1 MTSDESTDLPA
12 ERLSL
17 VYELSQ
23 TFNSSL
29 DLEDLLN
36 TLIDEVIT
44 ATGAERGFV
53 VLREADDSFEF
64 RAARGMEHETIGDPD
79 LEISR
84 GVVQSVMDG
93 GVGLLTSD
101 AQQDDRFKGRQS
113 VMSLGLRSILCSP
126 LTVKDDTVGAIYV
139 DNRLHAGIFTQE
151 DLEMLNAIASS
162 AAIAIENAR
171 LYGESVEMGRM
182 ERELSMARRVQ
193 TGLIAEEIP
202 EIEGW
207 QFAARWIPAREVAGD
222 FYDFVTLDAGRM
234 GLVIADVTDKGMGA
248 ALFMVVTRSMLIASL
263 EGSIFPA
270 EAITKANRL
279 MCRYSTSPLPVTL
292 FYARVSPDNNELI
305 YVNAGHNPPY
315 VHRTE
320 TGNLDPLDRTGMVLG
335 LDDSLELQQA
345 SVQLESGDVIVMYTD
360 GVPDALNE
368 AEEAYGENRLR
379 SKIRDHE
386 KGTAEE
392 MAAALQKSL
401 VEFIGDA
408 EPFDDIT
415 LLVAKRE

>member
-1 MTSDESTDLPA
+1 MTADESTDLPA
-12 ERLSL
+12 ERLEL

-36 TLIDEVIT
+36 TLMDEVIA
-44 ATGAERGFV
+44 ATSAERGFV
-53 VLREADDSFEF
+53 VLREQDDSFDF
-64 RAARGMEHETIGDPD
+64 RAARGIEQETIDDPD

-84 GVVQSVMDG
+84 GVVQSVLDG
-93 GVGLLTSD
+93 GTGLLTSD
-101 AQQDDRFKGRQS
+101 AQQDERFMGRQS

-126 LTVKDDTVGAIYV
+126 LQVKDKTIGAIYV

-171 LYGESVEMGRM
+171 LYSESMEMGRL
-182 ERELSMARRVQ
+182 ERELSMARHVQ
-193 TGLIAEEIP
+193 TGLIPEEIP
-202 EIEGW
+202 ELEGW

-222 FYDFVTLDAGRM
+222 FYDFVSLESERL

-248 ALFMVVTRSMLIASL
+248 ALFMVVTRSMLVASL

-270 EAITKANRL
+270 EAITRANRL
-279 MCRYSTSPLPVTL
+279 VCIYSRNPLPVTL
-292 FYARVSPDNNELI
+292 FYARVDPKTNDLV

-315 VHRTE
+315 VHRAE
-320 TGNLDPLDRTGMVLG
+320 TGNLDPLERTGMVLG
-335 LDDSLELQQA
+335 VDDSLELPQA
-345 SVQLESGDVIVMYTD
+345 TVQLGSGDAIVMYTD

-368 AEEAYGENRLR
+368 AEEPFGENRLR
-379 SKIRDHE
+379 NTIRE
-386 KGTAEE
+386 YGNGSAEE
-392 MAAALQKSL
+392 MAAGLEKAL
-401 VEFIGDA
+401 VDFIGEA

-415 LLVAKRE
+415 FLIAKRE

>member
-1 MTSDESTDLPA
+1 MTADESTDLPA

-44 ATGAERGFV
+44 ATGAERGFI
-53 VLREADDSFEF
+53 VLREEDDSFDF
-64 RAARGMEHETIGDPD
+64 RSARGMEHETIGDPD

-84 GVVQSVMDG
+84 GVVQNVMED

-113 VMSLGLRSILCSP
+113 VMSLGLRSILCPP
-126 LTVKDDTVGAIYV
+126 LTVKEATVGAIYV

-151 DLEMLNAIASS
+151 DLDMLNAIASS

-171 LYGESVEMGRM
+171 LYGESVQMGRM

-202 EIEGW
+202 ELEGW

-222 FYDFVTLDAGRM
+222 FYDFVSLDSDRI
-234 GLVIADVTDKGMGA
+234 GLVVADVTDKGMGA

-292 FYARVSPDNNELI
+292 FYARVTPGKNELV

-315 VHRTE
+315 VHRAE

-335 LDDSLELQQA
+335 IDDSLELQQA
-345 SVQLESGDVIVMYTD
+345 TVELESGDSIVMYTD
-360 GVPDALNE
+360 GVQDALNE
-368 AEEAYGENRLR
+368 AEEPYGENRLR
-379 SKIRDHE
+379 STIRDN
-386 KGTAEE
+386 GNGSAEE
-392 MAAALQKSL
+392 MAAALEESL
-401 VEFIGDA
+401 MEFIGDA

>member
-36 TLIDEVIT
+36 TVIDEVIST
-44 ATGAERGFV
+44 TGAERGFV
-53 VLREADDSFEF
+53 VLREDDDSFEF
-64 RAARGMEHETIGDPD
+64 RAARGMEHETIGDPG

-126 LTVKDDTVGAIYV
+126 LTVKETTVGAIYV

-171 LYGESVEMGRM
+171 LYGESVQMGRM

-202 EIEGW
+202 ELEGW
-207 QFAARWIPAREVAGD
+207 QFAARWVPAREVAGD
-222 FYDFVTLDAGRM
+222 FYDFVTLDSGRL

-292 FYARVSPDNNELI
+292 FYARVR
-305 YVNAGHNPPY
+305 A
-315 VHRTE
+315 E
-320 TGNLDPLDRTGMVLG
+320 TGNLDPLERTGMVLG
-335 LDDSLELQQA
+335 IDDSLELQQA
-345 SVQLESGDVIVMYTD
+345 SVQLDTGDAIVMYTD
-360 GVPDALNE
+360 GVQDALNE
-368 AEEAYGENRLR
+368 AEEPYGENRLR
-379 SKIRDHE
+379 STIRDN
-386 KGTAEE
+386 GNGSAEE
-392 MAAALQKSL
+392 MAAALEKSL

-408 EPFDDIT
+408 DPFDDIT

>member
-1 MTSDESTDLPA
+1 MTADESTDLPA

-36 TLIDEVIT
+36 TLIDEVIG

-53 VLREADDSFEF
+53 VLREEDDSFDF

-84 GVVQSVMDG
+84 GVVQGVMDD

-126 LTVKDDTVGAIYV
+126 LTVKEATVGAIYV

-171 LYGESVEMGRM
+171 LYGESVQMGRM

-202 EIEGW
+202 KLEGW

-222 FYDFVTLDAGRM
+222 FYDFVSLDAGRM

-279 MCRYSTSPLPVTL
+279 MCKYSTSPLPVTL
-292 FYARVSPDNNELI
+292 FYARVNPDNNELI

-315 VHRTE
+315 VHRAE

-335 LDDSLELQQA
+335 IDDSLELQQA
-345 SVQLESGDVIVMYTD
+345 SVQLESGDTIVMYTD
-360 GVPDALNE
+360 GVQDALNE
-368 AEEAYGENRLR
+368 AEEPYGENRLR
-379 SKIRDHE
+379 GTIRDN
-386 KGTAEE
+386 GNGSAEE
-392 MAAALQKSL
+392 MAAALEKSL
-401 VEFIGDA
+401 MEFIGDA

>member
-1 MTSDESTDLPA
+1 MTADESTDLPA

-44 ATGAERGFV
+44 ATSAERGFV
-53 VLREADDSFEF
+53 VLREDDDSFDF
-64 RAARGMEHETIGDPD
+64 RAARGMEQETIGDPD

-84 GVVQSVMDG
+84 GVVQNVMDD

-126 LTVKDDTVGAIYV
+126 MTVKEQTVGAIYV

-151 DLEMLNAIASS
+151 DLDMLNAIASS

-193 TGLIAEEIP
+193 TGLIPEEIP
-202 EIEGW
+202 ELKGW
-207 QFAARWIPAREVAGD
+207 QFAARWIPAGEVAGD
-222 FYDFVTLDAGRM
+222 FYDFVSLDSGRM
-234 GLVIADVTDKGMGA
+234 GMVVADVTDKGMGA
-248 ALFMVVTRSMLIASL
+248 ALFMVVTRSMLLASL

-279 MCRYSTSPLPVTL
+279 MCKYSTSPLPVTL
-292 FYARVSPDNNELI
+292 FYARVTPENSELI

-315 VHRTE
+315 VHRAQ

-345 SVQLESGDVIVMYTD
+345 SVKLESGDAIVMYTD

-368 AEEAYGENRLR
+368 DEEAFGENRLR
-379 SKIRDHE
+379 STIRDH
-386 KGTAEE
+386 GNGSAEE
-392 MAAALQKSL
+392 MAAGLEKSL

-408 EPFDDIT
+408 TPFDDIT
-415 LLVAKRE
+415 LIVAKRE

>member
-222 FYDFVTLDAGRM
+222 FYDFVTLDAGRI

>member
-36 TLIDEVIT
+36 TLIDEVIN

>member
-36 TLIDEVIT
+36 TLIDEVIA
-44 ATGAERGFV
+44 ATSAERGFV
-53 VLREADDSFEF
+53 VLREEDDSFEF
-64 RAARGMEHETIGDPD
+64 RSARGMEHETIGDPD

-126 LTVKDDTVGAIYV
+126 LTVKEETVGAIYV

-171 LYGESVEMGRM
+171 LYGESIEMGRM

-193 TGLIAEEIP
+193 TGLIPEEIP

-222 FYDFVTLDAGRM
+222 FYDFVSLDSGRM

-292 FYARVSPDNNELI
+292 FYARVNPENAELI

-315 VHRTE
+315 VHRAQ

-345 SVQLESGDVIVMYTD
+345 SVQLESGDALVMYTD

-368 AEEAYGENRLR
+368 AEEPYGENRLR
-379 SKIRDHE
+379 STIRDHGN
-386 KGTAEE
+386 GTAEE
-392 MAAALQKSL
+392 MAAGLEKSL

-408 EPFDDIT
+408 TPFDDIT

>member
-1 MTSDESTDLPA
+1 
-12 ERLSL
+12 
-17 VYELSQ
+17 
-23 TFNSSL
+23 
-29 DLEDLLN
+29 
-36 TLIDEVIT
+36 
-44 ATGAERGFV
+44 
-53 VLREADDSFEF
+53 
-64 RAARGMEHETIGDPD
+64 
-79 LEISR
+79 
-84 GVVQSVMDG
+84 
-93 GVGLLTSD
+93 LLTSD
-101 AQQDDRFKGRQS
+101 AQQDERFMGRQS

-126 LTVKDDTVGAIYV
+126 LKVKEETVGAIYV
-139 DNRLHAGIFTQE
+139 DNRLHAGIFTGE

-193 TGLIAEEIP
+193 TGLIPEEIP
-202 EIEGW
+202 ELKGW

-222 FYDFVTLDAGRM
+222 FYDFVTLDSGRM

-270 EAITKANRL
+270 EAITKTNRL

-292 FYARVSPDNNELI
+292 FYARVNPENGDLI
-305 YVNAGHNPPY
+305 YVNAGHNPPF
-315 VHRTE
+315 VHRDE
-320 TGNLDPLDRTGMVLG
+320 TGNLDPLERTGMVLG

-345 SVQLESGDVIVMYTD
+345 SVQLDSGDAIVMYTD
-360 GVPDALNE
+360 GVQDALNE
-368 AEEAYGENRLR
+368 AEEAYGEARLR
-379 SKIRDHE
+379 STIRDHGN
-386 KGTAEE
+386 GTAEE
-392 MAAALQKSL
+392 IAAGLEQSL
-401 VEFIGDA
+401 VEFIGEA